1 MRKLS
6 LVDVIL
12 SHVGSNVL
20 GMDKESYN
28 KRIKAVKQYNVEQL
42 IIKANSIDDAGDRA
56 MAFQAID
63 VLEQAINGYVHSP
76 ILMDWC
82 SSGASLISVI
92 CRDLTGMKSCG
103 VFNEFDQDP
112 GNLYQVTAD
121 LINKLAGSNYLR
133 KQVKKAM
140 LSYYYGGQK
149 KAKLTFGEDLKF
161 FEQAYAQLLPC
172 AYEFRKQTLNAW
184 PSELNAI
191 EFTLPDHYQVYVPIL
206 LDSASQRLDI
216 VDDDITNGI
225 NMHFKVQG
233 CRRKGAAHTLG
244 LGAHLIHGCDG
255 FIKRELIVMSRLTR
269 EMCLEILAR
278 DSNMFLDSGNIVIPE
293 CIQGVLE
300 SYKETGYLS
309 YRVFALLKDY
319 EGEFH
324 LPVDLR
330 IDLLNMAERLGD
342 ETFEMLHIH
351 DEFGVLPQYVNQLRK
366 NANTVYAGLYRSNL
380 MEYYNRKFN
389 MSVPV
394 KPFDKNVYEQLLEVD
409 YLLS

>member
-1 MRKLS
+1 
-6 LVDVIL
+6 
-12 SHVGSNVL
+12 
-20 GMDKESYN
+20 
-28 KRIKAVKQYNVEQL
+28 
-42 IIKANSIDDAGDRA
+42 
-56 MAFQAID
+56 
-63 VLEQAINGYVHSP
+63 
-76 ILMDWC
+76 
-82 SSGASLISVI
+82 
-92 CRDLTGMKSCG
+92 
-103 VFNEFDQDP
+103 
-112 GNLYQVTAD
+112 
-121 LINKLAGSNYLR
+121 
-133 KQVKKAM
+133 
-140 LSYYYGGQK
+140 
-149 KAKLTFGEDLKF
+149 
-161 FEQAYAQLLPC
+161 
-172 AYEFRKQTLNAW
+172 
-184 PSELNAI
+184 
-191 EFTLPDHYQVYVPIL
+191 VYVPIL

-225 NMHFKVQG
+225 NMRFKVQG

-255 FIKRELIVMSRLTR
+255 FIKRELIVMSHLTR

-309 YRVFALLKDY
+309 YRVFALLKNY

-394 KPFDKNVYEQLLEVD
+394 KPFDKDVYEQLLEVD

>member
-1 MRKLS
+1 
-6 LVDVIL
+6 
-12 SHVGSNVL
+12 
-20 GMDKESYN
+20 MDKKSFA
-28 KRIKAVKQYNVEQL
+28 KRIEAVKQYPLDAL
-42 IIKANSIDDAGDRA
+42 IVRANSIEDAGDRA

-82 SSGASLISVI
+82 SSGASLISAI
-92 CRDLTGMKSCG
+92 CRDVTGMKSCG
-103 VFNEFDQDP
+103 VFNEYNQDP
-112 GNLYQVTAD
+112 GNLYQITAD
-121 LINKLAGSNYLR
+121 LVNTLSGSNYLR

-149 KAKLTFGEDLKF
+149 KAKQTFGDDLQY
-161 FEQAYAQLLPC
+161 FEQAYEQLLPC

-184 PSELNAI
+184 PSEANAI

-206 LDSASQRLDI
+206 LDSAPQKLG
-216 VDDDITNGI
+216 VDGNEITLY
-225 NMHFKVQG
+225 FKVQG

-255 FIKRELIVMSRLTR
+255 FIKRELIIMSRLTR

-278 DSNMFLDSGNIVIPE
+278 DSNMFLDSGNIIIPE

-300 SYKETGYLS
+300 SYRETGYLS

-380 MEYYNRKFN
+380 MEYYNKKFN

-394 KPFDKNVYEQLLEVD
+394 KPFDKDVYEQLLEAD